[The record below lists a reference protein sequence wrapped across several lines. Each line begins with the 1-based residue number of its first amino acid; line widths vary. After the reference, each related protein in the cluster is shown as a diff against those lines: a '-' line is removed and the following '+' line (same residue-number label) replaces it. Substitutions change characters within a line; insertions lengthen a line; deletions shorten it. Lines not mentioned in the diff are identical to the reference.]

1 MTRPEGVKE
10 AWRRLLHRP
19 HARASARAWVVSATL
34 GYNAAMTPTT
44 LAGDTAPPSD
54 TKVIGLV
61 SAAHFVSHYYILV
74 LPPLFPLVRAE
85 FGVSYVELGLA
96 LTAYNVISA
105 AMQIPA
111 GFLVDRVGARA
122 LLTGGVAL
130 GAGALGIASLVSA
143 FWVFV
148 ATFAVLGLANTVYH
162 PADYAVLSR
171 RVSPRRMGQAYSIH
185 TFSGIL
191 GSAVAPASLLFLA
204 AWFGWRGAFLASA
217 VLGLAVAAL
226 LLIQGDALAAGER
239 VSKRGPHEDAGAGST
254 NWRLLLTPAILVNFA
269 FFIMLSLANGGV
281 QNYSVVALEA
291 LRGTPLATANVALS
305 AYLLMSAIGVLLG
318 GYVVS
323 RTERHDGIAIAGLAA
338 NAVTVLALALFE
350 VAAPVLILLMAAA
363 GLFQGLI
370 MPSRDMLVRAV
381 TPRGAFGTVFGFVTT
396 GFNIAGIVA
405 PLVFGWMM
413 DQGNPQAIFL
423 ASAAFGLAS
432 IVTVMVGTVRR

>member
-1 MTRPEGVKE
+1 
-10 AWRRLLHRP
+10 
-19 HARASARAWVVSATL
+19 
-34 GYNAAMTPTT
+34 MTPTT

-54 TKVIGLV
+54 TKVITLV
-61 SAAHFVSHYYILV
+61 SAAHFVAHYYALV
-74 LPPLFPLVRAE
+74 LPPLFPLVRAD
-85 FGVSYVELGLA
+85 FAVSYVELGIA
-96 LTAYNVISA
+96 LTAYNAISA

-111 GFLVDRVGARA
+111 GFLVDRISARA
-122 LLTGGVAL
+122 LLIGGVAL
-130 GAGALGIASLVSA
+130 GAGAVALAGLASA
-143 FWVFV
+143 FLGFV
-148 ATFAVLGLANTVYH
+148 AAFALLGLANTVYH

-171 RVSPRRMGQAYSIH
+171 RVSARRMGQAYSIH
-185 TFSGIL
+185 TSAGIL
-191 GSAVAPASLLFLA
+191 GSAVAPASLLLLA

-226 LLIQGDALAAGER
+226 LFIQGDALAGSEPI
-239 VSKRGPHEDAGAGST
+239 SKARPHEAAGTGST
-254 NWRLLLTPAILVNFA
+254 NWRLLFTPAILVNFI

-281 QNYSVVALEA
+281 QNYSVVALEV
-291 LRGTPLATANVALS
+291 LRGTPLAIANVALS
-305 AYLLMSAIGVLLG
+305 AYLFMSAIGVLLG

-338 NAVTVLALALFE
+338 NAIAVLALAVFD

-413 DQGNPQAIFL
+413 DEGNPQAIFL

-432 IVTVMVGTVRR
+432 ILAVMVNTARR

>member
-1 MTRPEGVKE
+1 MGGFGP
-10 AWRRLLHRP
+10 
-19 HARASARAWVVSATL
+19 L

-44 LAGDTAPPSD
+44 LAGDTTPPSD
-54 TKVIGLV
+54 TKVITLV
-61 SAAHFVSHYYILV
+61 SAAHFVSHYYYLV

-85 FGVSYVELGLA
+85 FGVSYLELGFA
-96 LTAYNVISA
+96 LTAYNAISA

-111 GFLVDRVGARA
+111 GFLVDRVGARV

-130 GAGALGIASLVSA
+130 GAGALGIASFASA

-148 ATFAVLGLANTVYH
+148 AMFAVLGLANTVYH

-171 RVSPRRMGQAYSIH
+171 RVSARRMGQAYSIH
-185 TFSGIL
+185 TFAGIL

-217 VLGLAVAAL
+217 VLGFAVAAL
-226 LLIQGDALAAGER
+226 LLAHGDGLAGGEHVKAKPHEPAAAG
-239 VSKRGPHEDAGAGST
+239 GT
-254 NWRLLLTPAILVNFA
+254 NWRLLLTPAILVNFV

-291 LRGTPLATANVALS
+291 LRGTPLALANMALS

-323 RTERHDGIAIAGLAA
+323 RTERYDGVAIAGLAA
-338 NAVTVLALALFE
+338 NAIAVLALALFD
-350 VAAPVLILLMAAA
+350 VAAPLLILLMAAA

-413 DQGNPQAIFL
+413 DEGNPQAIFL

-432 IVTVMVGTVRR
+432 ILTVIVSAARR

>member
-1 MTRPEGVKE
+1 
-10 AWRRLLHRP
+10 
-19 HARASARAWVVSATL
+19 
-34 GYNAAMTPTT
+34 
-44 LAGDTAPPSD
+44 
-54 TKVIGLV
+54 
-61 SAAHFVSHYYILV
+61 
-74 LPPLFPLVRAE
+74 
-85 FGVSYVELGLA
+85 
-96 LTAYNVISA
+96 
-105 AMQIPA
+105 
-111 GFLVDRVGARA
+111 
-122 LLTGGVAL
+122 
-130 GAGALGIASLVSA
+130 
-143 FWVFV
+143 
-148 ATFAVLGLANTVYH
+148 
-162 PADYAVLSR
+162 
-171 RVSPRRMGQAYSIH
+171 
-185 TFSGIL
+185 
-191 GSAVAPASLLFLA
+191 LFLA

-239 VSKRGPHEDAGAGST
+239 VSKTRPHEDGRAGGT

-338 NAVTVLALALFE
+338 NAVTVLALALFD